1 MRFLSLFLVAALLTA
16 LSATAQIEGYYRHPD
31 IHGNTIVFSAEGDL
45 WLVSAT
51 GGTAN
56 RLTTNDGQET
66 FPTFSPDGSKIA
78 FQATYD
84 GAADTYVI
92 PTMGGAPKRIS
103 WDATLPVGWADNDH
117 VLVRGLLTSGVPDT
131 RLATVN
137 IQTFVAEEVPLSQAA
152 EGSFDAAGTLYF
164 TRMSRQGSNSRWYK
178 GGTAQKIWKYAVGAP
193 EAEPLTTDY
202 PGTSRQPNV
211 LNDGLVYFLS
221 DRQKAMNVWSMKP
234 DGTDLQ
240 RKTDFEDMDI
250 QELAS
255 DGSSLVFRLG
265 ADLWTYAPGSPNP
278 SKLDIRL
285 VSDLE
290 QSLVDWET
298 LSPGSISNASVSH
311 DGKKVAIVLRGELFV
326 ASTSSERL
334 VHVSRDSGVRYRQ
347 AVFTTD
353 STHVYGLSDKS
364 GELEWWKLNVD
375 GSGAPEQLSNGPA
388 LLRSDAVASPDGA
401 WLMHGDYDDRVWL
414 VSTKDGSTTKIAEMS
429 SGDAVFSPDSKTVVY
444 SHQMDNQ
451 MSALFAYDIAKKTTV
466 QITSDRFQDSS
477 PAFSADGNWLYF
489 VSSRTW
495 NSSVGSPWGERAPQ
509 PHFENR
515 QKIYAIPLKTG
526 LVFPLGEEDGLVVKS
541 EPTGETRWDLGHL
554 LQEVPVPAGNLSIA
568 GVTEKRLIYR
578 ESRAIHAID
587 LKRGAEPVEIQSGI
601 GLSYLS
607 GDGKVLLI
615 FKDDGIHLVPSS
627 SGKGTT
633 LDSKT
638 ALKLGGWK
646 FAINKRAEWNQIYSD
661 MWRLHRDYFWDPNMG
676 GVDWEAMRDKYAVL
690 LPRVGSREALADL
703 QGMLVSELSL
713 LHSNAGGGDVETGDN
728 SVAPAA
734 LGGVF
739 ERDAKTGGYL
749 LTRRFEADPD
759 LPDMWSPLA
768 HGNANVVEGEIILEV
783 NGQLASTAY
792 SMGQLLMD
800 QAGKQVHLLVLNPKG
815 VKRDVAVTPISGR
828 AEMLLR
834 YNEWEVSRRQL
845 THDASNG
852 AIGYVHLQAM
862 GSTDIG
868 QWTREFY
875 SQTNKQGMIIDVRHN
890 RGGNIDSWV
899 LSQLLRKGWAYF
911 KGHGDLTPP
920 NMQFSFNGHLVIL
933 VDERSASDGEAVADG
948 FRRLGL
954 GKAIGV
960 RTWGGEVWLSGSN
973 TQVDGGVTRA
983 SETGVFSP
991 EGEWLIEGWGFVP
1004 DIEVDNL
1011 PHATYNGH
1019 DAQLE
1024 AAIKHLQQLIAEDPR
1039 LVPEPPP
1046 YPVLIPGSGF
1056 PTPWRSN

>member
-1 MRFLSLFLVAALLTA
+1 MRFFTLFLVAASLTS
-16 LSATAQIEGYYRHPD
+16 LSAAAQTQGYYRHPD
-31 IHGNTIVFSAEGDL
+31 IHGETIVFSAEGDL
-45 WLVSAT
+45 WIAPST
-51 GGTAN
+51 GGTAT
-56 RLTTNDGQET
+56 RLTTHDGQES

-78 FQATYD
+78 FR
-84 GAADTYVI
+84 AAYEGMADVYVI
-92 PTMGGAPKRIS
+92 PTMGGAPQRIS
-103 WDATLPVGWADNDH
+103 WDAAQPVGWVDNNR
-117 VLVRGLLTSGVPDT
+117 VVIRSLRASGLPDT
-131 RLATVN
+131 RMAIVN
-137 IQTFVAEEVPLSQAA
+137 INTFETEEVPLSQAA
-152 EGSFDAAGTLYF
+152 EGSYDTEGTLYF

-178 GGTAQKIWKYAVGAP
+178 GGTAQKIWKYAAGAP
-193 EAEPLTTDY
+193 EAEPLTTNY

-211 LNDGLVYFLS
+211 MHDGLVYFLS

-240 RKTDFEDMDI
+240 RRTDFEDMDI
-250 QELAS
+250 QELSS
-255 DGSSLVFRLG
+255 DGSTLVFRLG
-265 ADLWTYAPGSPNP
+265 ADLWTYAPGSSDPT
-278 SKLDIRL
+278 KLDVRL
-285 VSDLE
+285 LSDIE

-298 LSPGSISNASVSH
+298 LSPGSISNASLSH
-311 DGKKVAIVLRGELFV
+311 DGTSVAIVSRGELFV
-326 ASTSSERL
+326 SSTSSDRL
-334 VHVSRDSGVRYRQ
+334 LHVSRDSGVRYRH

-364 GELEWWKLNVD
+364 GELEWWKLNMN
-375 GSGAPEQLSNGPA
+375 GSGLPEQLSDGPA
-388 LLRSDAVASPDGA
+388 LLRSDALASPDGA

-414 VSTKDGSTTKIAEMS
+414 VSTKDGSTTKIAGMY
-429 SGDAVFSPDSKTVVY
+429 SGEAVFSPDSKTVVY
-444 SHQMDNQ
+444 ARQLENQ
-451 MSALFAYDIAKKTTV
+451 MTALFAYDIATKTTV
-466 QITSDRFQDSS
+466 QVTSDRFRDSS
-477 PAFSADGNWLYF
+477 PSFSADGNWLYF

-495 NSSVGSPWGERAPQ
+495 TSSVGSPWGERAPQ
-509 PHFENR
+509 PHFQNT
-515 QKIYAIPLKTG
+515 QKIYAIPLKSG
-526 LVFPLGEEDGLVVKS
+526 LTFPLGEEDGLVAKS
-541 EPTGETRWDLGHL
+541 QPTGETRWDLGHL

-587 LKRGAEPVEIQSGI
+587 LKRGSEPVEIQAGI

-607 GDGKVLLI
+607 GDGKVLMVL
-615 FKDDGIHLVPSS
+615 KDGGIHLIPST

-638 ALKLGGWK
+638 ALKIDDSK
-646 FAINKRAEWNQIYSD
+646 FAIDKRAEWNQIYND

-676 GVDWEAMRDKYAVL
+676 GVDWPAMRDKYAVL

-713 LHSNAGGGDVETGDN
+713 LHSNAGGGDVDKGDN
-728 SVAPAA
+728 AVAPAA

-739 ERDAKTGGYL
+739 ERDAKTGGFL
-749 LTRRFEADPD
+749 VARRFEADPD
-759 LPDMWSPLA
+759 LPNMWSPLA

-783 NGQLASTAY
+783 NGQAASTAH

-800 QAGKQVHLLVLNPKG
+800 QAGKQIHLSVLSPKG
-815 VKRDVAVTPISGR
+815 DTRDVVVTPISGR

-834 YNEWEVSRRQL
+834 YNEWEVSRRERA
-845 THDASNG
+845 HEASDG

-920 NMQFSFNGHLVIL
+920 NMQFAFNGHLVIL

-973 TQVDGGVTRA
+973 TQVDGGITRA

-991 EGEWLIEGWGFVP
+991 EGEWLIEGWGFEP
-1004 DIEVDNL
+1004 DIVVDNL
-1011 PHATYNGH
+1011 PHATFNGQ

-1024 AAIKHLQQLIAEDPR
+1024 AAIQHLQKLISEDPR

-1046 YPVLIPGSGF
+1046 YPVLIPGYGF